1 MKRQTNTTGLK
12 VRFLPVTN
20 TKGNRIKLTQMNN
33 NKSVIISQPNNLE
46 ILPYI
51 FLILDKTEEVN
62 AYSLLV
68 DNTQQN
74 YFIINIDFTNNS
86 FANILNKF

>member
-20 TKGNRIKLTQMNN
+20 TKGNRIRLTQMND
-33 NKSVIISQPNNLE
+33 NKSIIISQPDYMEMLQ
-46 ILPYI
+46 YI
-51 FLILDKTEEVN
+51 FSILDQTEEVN
-62 AYSLLV
+62 NYSLLV
-68 DNTQQN
+68 DSTQQD
-74 YFIINIDFTNNS
+74 YYIINIDFTNNS

>member
-20 TKGNRIKLTQMNN
+20 TKGNRIRLTQMNN
-33 NKSVIISQPNNLE
+33 NKSVIISQPDNLE
-46 ILPYI
+46 MLPYI
-51 FLILDKTEEVN
+51 YAKLDAIKEVET
-62 AYSLLV
+62 YSLLV

-74 YFIINIDFTNNS
+74 YFIINIDFNTNE
-86 FANILNKF
+86 FINII

>member
-20 TKGNRIKLTQMNN
+20 TKGNRIRLTQMNN
-33 NKSVIISQPNNLE
+33 NKSVIISQPDNLE
-46 ILPYI
+46 MLPYI
-51 FLILDKTEEVN
+51 YAKLDAIKEVE

-74 YFIINIDFTNNS
+74 YFIINIDFNTNE
-86 FANILNKF
+86 FINII

>member
-12 VRFLPVTN
+12 IRFLPVTN
-20 TKGNRIKLTQMNN
+20 TKGNRIRLTQMND
-33 NKSVIISQPNNLE
+33 NKSIIISQPDNIEMLQ
-46 ILPYI
+46 YI
-51 FLILDKTEEVN
+51 FLILDQTDEVN

-68 DNTQQN
+68 DNTQQD
-74 YFIINIDFTNNS
+74 YYIINIDFTNNS